1 MFDDPSQPVRV
12 AAGILKK
19 NDTVLLCQRGINHRY
34 GLRWEFPGGKIYP
47 GEPLAECLVRELSEE
62 LGIEPTKFSEI
73 KTLLANY
80 PDGGNFLITF
90 FLVSEY
96 EGELKN
102 NVFEAIHWVP
112 TKALDTYDILE
123 GSRPI
128 LQYL

>member
-1 MFDDPSQPVRV
+1 MFEDSDHPVRV
-12 AAGILKK
+12 AAGVLKK
-19 NDTVLLCQRGINHRY
+19 DGTVLLCQRGINHRY

-47 GEPLAECLVRELSEE
+47 GEPLTECLTRELWEE
-62 LGIEPTKFSEI
+62 LGIEPLKFSEI

-80 PDGGNFLITF
+80 SDGGKFLITF

-96 EGELKN
+96 EGEVTNK
-102 NVFEAIHWVP
+102 VFESVRWVP
-112 TKALDTYDILE
+112 VNELETLDILE